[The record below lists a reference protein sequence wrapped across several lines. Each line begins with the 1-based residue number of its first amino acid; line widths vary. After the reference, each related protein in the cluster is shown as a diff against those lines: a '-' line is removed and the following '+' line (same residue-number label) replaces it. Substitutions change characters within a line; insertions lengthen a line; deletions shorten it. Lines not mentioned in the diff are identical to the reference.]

1 MKNLAELGTQLG
13 YTEKHYKNV
22 LSRIISWFNP
32 ELSVVTDALSA
43 TARFLMR
50 LHMPDTEEE

>member
-1 MKNLAELGTQLG
+1 LG

-22 LSRIISWFNP
+22 LSRFISWFNP

-43 TARFLMR
+43 NETARFLMR